1 METLRKSD
9 LTLGHDY
16 FLSDL
21 ALAFRFQTSY
31 DLQIETEWL
40 VTRFG
45 ERGQGEDL
53 WRGEQAVLWKVPSS
67 TLQEGGLSKVPSVD
81 CSERK
86 KTTVRCLNVWRGRL
100 INGSQWKK
108 EGLCG
113 DVWKKSS
120 DKNGKWEALWGV
132 CELWGRRL
140 GRNHLCLTLFSSLLS
155 WWGDNFFFMN
165 NILHS
170 SFFYHW
176 MIYLLTPF
184 AF

>member
-9 LTLGHDY
+9 LTLGHNY

-113 DVWKKSS
+113 DVWKKKFWQEWKMRSIMR
-120 DKNGKWEALWGV
+120 GLWTLGTEARK
-132 CELWGRRL
+132 EP
-140 GRNHLCLTLFSSLLS
+140 SLP
-155 WWGDNFFFMN
+155 
-165 NILHS
+165 HS
-170 SFFYHW
+170 
-176 MIYLLTPF
+176 L
-184 AF
+184 